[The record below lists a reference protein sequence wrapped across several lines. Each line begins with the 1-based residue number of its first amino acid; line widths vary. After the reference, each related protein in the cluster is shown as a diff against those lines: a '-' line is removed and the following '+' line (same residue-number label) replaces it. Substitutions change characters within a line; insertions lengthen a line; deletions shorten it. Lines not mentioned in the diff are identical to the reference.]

1 MREQPVPRPCVQRAA
16 RGRVAG
22 VEEVGGTE
30 GEQVRAVM
38 RQGTGSSGLQR
49 LWDRLCFCSRI
60 GFGQR
65 EHGLT
70 FQQDHSGR

>member
-1 MREQPVPRPCVQRAA
+1 M
-16 RGRVAG
+16 AG

-30 GEQVRAVM
+30 GEQVGAVM
-38 RQGTGSSGLQR
+38 GKGTGSSGLQR
-49 LWDRLCFCSRI
+49 LWDRI